1 MSAGKSVA
9 ISEAEAVVME
19 IIWAKNPILTEEV
32 VAALESHGKWQE
44 ATVKTLL
51 NRLLKKGAVKAR
63 KDQRRYLY
71 SPVLTR
77 NQWLANE
84 SRGFLDRMF
93 DGRVAPLVSYFSQQ
107 KRLSKKDIEEL
118 KRVIDE
124 LDNGR

>member
-1 MSAGKSVA
+1 MPTRQPVP
-9 ISEAEAVVME
+9 ISEAESVVME
-19 IIWAKNPILTEEV
+19 VVWAKNPILTEDV
-32 VAALESHGKWQE
+32 IAALEPHGKWQE

-77 NQWLANE
+77 EQWLASE

-107 KRLSKKDIEEL
+107 KKLSKKDIEEL
-118 KRVIDE
+118 KRVIEE

>member
-1 MSAGKSVA
+1 MPTRQPVP
-9 ISEAEAVVME
+9 ISEAESVVME
-19 IIWAKNPILTEEV
+19 VIWAKNPILTEDV
-32 VAALESHGKWQE
+32 IAALEPNGKWQE

-77 NQWLANE
+77 DQWLANE

-107 KRLSKKDIEEL
+107 KKLSKNDIEEL
-118 KRVIDE
+118 KRVIEE
-124 LDNGR
+124 LDSGR

>member
-1 MSAGKSVA
+1 MPARQPVP
-9 ISEAEAVVME
+9 ISEAESVVME
-19 IIWAKNPILTEEV
+19 VIWAKNPILTEEV
-32 VAALESHGKWQE
+32 IAALEPNGKWQE

-77 NQWLANE
+77 DQWLANE

-93 DGRVAPLVSYFSQQ
+93 DGRVAPFVSYFSQH
-107 KRLSKKDIEEL
+107 KKLSKNDIEEL
-118 KRVIDE
+118 RRVIEE

>member
-19 IIWAKNPILTEEV
+19 VIWAKNPILTEDV
-32 VAALESHGKWQE
+32 VAALAPHGKWQE

-51 NRLLKKGAVKAR
+51 NRLLKKGALKAR

-77 NQWLANE
+77 DQWLAKE

-107 KRLSKKDIEEL
+107 KKLSKKDIEEL